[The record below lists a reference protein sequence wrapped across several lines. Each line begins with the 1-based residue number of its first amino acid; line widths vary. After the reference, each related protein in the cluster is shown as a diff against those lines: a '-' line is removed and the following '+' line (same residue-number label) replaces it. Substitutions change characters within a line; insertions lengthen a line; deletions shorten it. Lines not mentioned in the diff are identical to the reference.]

1 MKKLIT
7 KGNWPAWAMLL
18 GFLMLLLVLNGYLLP
33 VSIFW
38 LLEIP
43 LVICAISFGSATIAL
58 LVRLYRFLISKVKS
72 AKTKNGRVAGL
83 VGLILGSIA
92 VLPFIGMYWFGTLI
106 SGLVVMTNAIFDHM
120 AQHEKGTHEESN
132 HQTQLAGLVNCRRLV

>member
-120 AQHEKGTHEESN
+120 AQH
-132 HQTQLAGLVNCRRLV
+132 

>member
-43 LVICAISFGSATIAL
+43 LVICTISFGSATIAL

-106 SGLVVMTNAIFDHM
+106 SGLVVMTNAIFDRM
-120 AQHEKGTHEESN
+120 AQH
-132 HQTQLAGLVNCRRLV
+132 

>member
-1 MKKLIT
+1 
-7 KGNWPAWAMLL
+7 MLL

-43 LVICAISFGSATIAL
+43 LVLCAASFGSATIAML
-58 LVRLYRFLISKVKS
+58 LRLYRFLISKVKL
-72 AKTKNGRVAGL
+72 ARTKSGRIAGL
-83 VGLILGSIA
+83 VGVILGSIS

-106 SGLVVMTNAIFDHM
+106 SGVVVMTTAIFDHM
-120 AQHEKGTHEESN
+120 AH
-132 HQTQLAGLVNCRRLV
+132 R